1 MKGRSVARS
10 PHRVYALRTMKL
22 KFFRSFLAWSA
33 VGTAA
38 LVTLR
43 VLAAEGSSNS
53 VTCGG
58 SCCAMSMAALTGT
71 NLVLSTS
78 TNVVPDRLPTCP
90 VSGDKLG
97 EMGEPYRFVYEGQEV
112 KLCCSG
118 CKKDFLKEPA
128 KYLALIRAADK
139 K

>member
-1 MKGRSVARS
+1 
-10 PHRVYALRTMKL
+10 MKL

-43 VLAAEGSSNS
+43 VLAAESSSNS

-58 SCCAMSMAALTGT
+58 SCCAMSTAALTGT
-71 NLVLSTS
+71 NLVLSTN

-139 K
+139 Q

>member
-1 MKGRSVARS
+1 
-10 PHRVYALRTMKL
+10 MKL
-22 KFFRSFLAWSA
+22 KSFRPVLAWTA
-33 VGTAA
+33 LGTAA

-43 VLAAEGSSNS
+43 VLAADGSTNS
-53 VTCGG
+53 AACGG
-58 SCCAMSMAALTGT
+58 SCCSLPTSAVLDT
-71 NLVLSTS
+71 NLTLNASATVT
-78 TNVVPDRLPTCP
+78 PDLLPTCP

-97 EMGEPYRFVYEGQEV
+97 EMGDAYRFVYQGQEV

-118 CKKDFLKEPA
+118 CKKDFLKDPA

>member
-1 MKGRSVARS
+1 
-10 PHRVYALRTMKL
+10 MKL
-22 KFFRSFLAWSA
+22 KSFRSFLAWSA
-33 VGTAA
+33 LGTAA

-43 VLAAEGSSNS
+43 VLAADGSSNS
-53 VTCGG
+53 ATCGG
-58 SCCAMSMAALTGT
+58 SCCAMSTAALMNT
-71 NLVLSTS
+71 NLCFAAS
-78 TNVVPDRLPTCP
+78 TNAVPDRLATCP

-128 KYLALIRAADK
+128 KYLGLIRAADK
-139 K
+139 P